1 MTKKFKKNVTKLNY
15 EKVTF
20 HTLRHSVATLLHK
33 RGFSVKVI
41 QYWLGH
47 SNISTTLDTY
57 THLSLEDLSDVANTF
72 DNLYKQK
79 KSYMKYLEPAR
90 QLD

>member
-1 MTKKFKKNVTKLNY
+1 MIKKFKNIVTKLKY

-33 RGFSVKVI
+33 RGFSVKII

-79 KSYMKYLEPAR
+79 NHI
-90 QLD
+90 